1 MDDYLSSDD
10 ETEPEEKVITFEDE
24 VKAEAKKL
32 KAESAVTIKFTAK
45 ELELIEY
52 QPIDEGETD
61 PDAVKEKQEI

>member
-10 ETEPEEKVITFEDE
+10 ENELEEKVITFEDE

>member
-52 QPIDEGETD
+52 QPIDDGEID